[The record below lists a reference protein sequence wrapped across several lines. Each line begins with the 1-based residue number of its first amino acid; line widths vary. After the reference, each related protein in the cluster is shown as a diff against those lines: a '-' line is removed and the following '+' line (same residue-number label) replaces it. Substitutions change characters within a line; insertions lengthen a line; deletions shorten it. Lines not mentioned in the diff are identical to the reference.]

1 MNLNLEGE
9 LVGITPSDKLRLASY
24 EDHLKVV
31 TVDPTSGNI
40 ESTRNFPAVTSTN
53 LKWNQVGS
61 HFAVRSDD
69 AIEVWS
75 VEKASRTSD
84 FPPSDFVCA
93 ISADGDVVATFDWND
108 GRKMN
113 LRKHGWCRTDF
124 DRFGCHAVDTG
135 DGFLAGRSLL
145 RDCIA

>member
-1 MNLNLEGE
+1 MENKYVPANHESEFGGR
-9 LVGITPSDKLRLASY
+9 LVAITPSDKLRLASY

-40 ESTRNFPAVTSTN
+40 ESTRHFPDVTSTN

-75 VEKASRTSD
+75 VEKASMTSV
-84 FPPSDFVCA
+84 FPPSDLC
-93 ISADGDVVATFDWND
+93 VAYQSMAKW
-108 GRKMN
+108 
-113 LRKHGWCRTDF
+113 
-124 DRFGCHAVDTG
+124 
-135 DGFLAGRSLL
+135 
-145 RDCIA
+145 